1 MENLAEFLAEV
12 GRGRQREREKSNKKK
27 RRRKKQKEKKR
38 HPEGVKSPPSDDIM
52 REREESIIYR

>member
-27 RRRKKQKEKKR
+27 EEEKSGKKR
-38 HPEGVKSPPSDDIM
+38 NAIPEGVKSPPSDDIM